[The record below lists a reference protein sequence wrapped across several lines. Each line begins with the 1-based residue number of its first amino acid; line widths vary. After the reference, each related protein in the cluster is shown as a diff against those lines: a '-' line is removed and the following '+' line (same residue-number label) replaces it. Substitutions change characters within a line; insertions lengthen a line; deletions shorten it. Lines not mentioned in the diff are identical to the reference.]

1 MLTQSKIIRELFQDD
16 RNGLIQL
23 DEQGHLFQTGDNE
36 IIYLDLLMED
46 FTSDALADK
55 VEEVERLYDEFGKTI
70 NLYLICPTNIHV
82 LVREFEI
89 KSKADFCIKI
99 AQTDLDPCNMVLN
112 TIKTKIANNET
123 LGEDDIQALQLLPV
137 MCEPSQRKMMRREVF
152 RIMNIIS

>member
-1 MLTQSKIIRELFQDD
+1 MLTQTKIIRELFKDD
-16 RNGLIQL
+16 RKGLLQL
-23 DEQGHLFQTGDNE
+23 DENGHLFQTSDDE
-36 IIYLDLLMED
+36 IIYLDLLMDD

-70 NLYLICPTNIHV
+70 NLYLICPSNVRV
-82 LVREFEI
+82 LVKEFEI
-89 KSKADFCIKI
+89 KSEADFCIRI

-123 LGEDDIQALQLLPV
+123 LGEDDLQALQLLPV
-137 MCEPSQRKMMRREVF
+137 MCEPSQRKMMKREVF